1 MLISPCKKWLL
12 IDQEYKVL
20 NLAHC
25 SFYELLLIYFP
36 ASVARDFA
44 TFFSPN
50 RCATVR
56 INFFQSCEKVKLPFY
71 SVTLNM
77 QKSFHRWLLFLLL
90 ALSLLFL
97 FHRDKSWMWSQWS
110 FAYISYYICRGT
122 WNAAQFR
129 GFCLAY
135 RMPLGLIPSSTL
147 NKCGRLACHPST

>member
-20 NLAHC
+20 NLVHC
-25 SFYELLLIYFP
+25 SFYELLLIYFRVSMLMTSP
-36 ASVARDFA
+36 H
-44 TFFSPN
+44 FFSPN

-90 ALSLLFL
+90 TLSL
-97 FHRDKSWMWSQWS
+97 SCS
-110 FAYISYYICRGT
+110 FFIGIRVECDLCEALLTFPIIFAGGLGMQLS
-122 WNAAQFR
+122 FR
-129 GFCLAY
+129 VFA
-135 RMPLGLIPSSTL
+135 
-147 NKCGRLACHPST
+147 